1 MENVVVEERRADGGI
16 ALCRSFAR
24 SYSSDCDHMFFAFGV
39 RLGSVPAFF
48 FGRFRFG
55 FGVDVV
61 VGLCVLYCV
70 EKLLVLK
77 NVKVMSFFV

>member
-1 MENVVVEERRADGGI
+1 M
-16 ALCRSFAR
+16 
-24 SYSSDCDHMFFAFGV
+24 SSSKRGV
-39 RLGSVPAFF
+39 RMGGLRFVGHSPVRIVVTAIICSLLSEFVWVSVPAFF